1 MDADHLQDRLYW
13 GLNRMANKIGQVTDA
28 YRANG
33 TSDPLDRSN
42 RFLQLHAAF
51 SRVDGNFAQPVGYEV
66 AVWRGY
72 FDASYTRIGDFLVR
86 APDIWFIAAQHS
98 LLPILCI
105 KANRVISVTRQV
117 IPAASTSTG
126 TTVVASSI
134 NVISRWPASVL
145 GTGTEGRPVTQL
157 PGDTRIPNAIALLPS
172 THGQVL
178 QPADVVTDDL
188 GTTSI
193 VVAAELT
200 DLGWRLNVRAV
211 TT

>member
-13 GLNRMANKIGQVTDA
+13 GLNRLANKIGQVTDA

-33 TSDPLDRSN
+33 ASDPLDRSN

-51 SRVDGNFAQPVGYEV
+51 SRADGNFAQPVGYET

-72 FDASYTRIGDFLVR
+72 FDASYTRVGDFLVR
-86 APDIWFIAAQHS
+86 KPDVWFIAAQHS
-98 LLPILCI
+98 LLPIICI
-105 KANRVISVTRQV
+105 KANRAISITRLV
-117 IPAASTSTG
+117 SPATSTSISPPP
-126 TTVVASSI
+126 VASSI
-134 NVISRWPASVL
+134 NVISHWPASVL

-157 PGDTRIPNAIALLPS
+157 PGDTKIPTAIALLAA
-172 THGQVL
+172 THGQIL

-188 GTTSI
+188 GTASI
-193 VVAAELT
+193 VVAAELS
-200 DLGWRLNVRAV
+200 DLGWRLNLRAV